1 MKASSA
7 SGLCASRIVRIELA
21 ALPGGAT
28 RLPAGNFG
36 RLLVKRVEVLAVLGV
51 LGALLGAFVLL
62 VAQEVAI
69 GAERAGGVALELQ
82 GASLEHEGEQVS
94 RDRAADRVRLR
105 QRRGRVPAG
114 QVEHAN
120 RSEEHTSELQSH
132 SDLVCRLLL
141 EKKKNK
147 KNIKETNK

>member
-51 LGALLGAFVLL
+51 LGALLGAFALL

-69 GAERAGGVALELQ
+69 GA
-82 GASLEHEGEQVS
+82 
-94 RDRAADRVRLR
+94 
-105 QRRGRVPAG
+105 
-114 QVEHAN
+114 
-120 RSEEHTSELQSH
+120 RSEEHTSELQSRLH
-132 SDLVCRLLL
+132 LVCRLLL
-141 EKKKNK
+141 EKKNK
-147 KNIKETNK
+147 YNRIVLTVV

>member
-51 LGALLGAFVLL
+51 LGALLGTFALL

-82 GASLEHEGEQVS
+82 
-94 RDRAADRVRLR
+94 
-105 QRRGRVPAG
+105 
-114 QVEHAN
+114 
-120 RSEEHTSELQSH
+120 RSEERRVGKE
-132 SDLVCRLLL
+132 CRSRWSPYH
-141 EKKKNK
+141 
-147 KNIKETNK
+147 

>member
-69 GAERAGGVALELQ
+69 GAERAGGTARRIVSAC
-82 GASLEHEGEQVS
+82 AS
-94 RDRAADRVRLR
+94 AAAACPPVRSST
-105 QRRGRVPAG
+105 PM
-114 QVEHAN
+114 
-120 RSEEHTSELQSH
+120 
-132 SDLVCRLLL
+132 
-141 EKKKNK
+141 
-147 KNIKETNK
+147 